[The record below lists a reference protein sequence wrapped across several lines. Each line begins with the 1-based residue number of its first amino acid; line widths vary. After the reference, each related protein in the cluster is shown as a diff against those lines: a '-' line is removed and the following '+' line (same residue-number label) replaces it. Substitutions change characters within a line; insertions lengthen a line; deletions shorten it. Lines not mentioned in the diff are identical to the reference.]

1 MTAQPIRV
9 MIVEDS
15 GVIREF
21 LEYLITQDRRLHV
34 AASVGSGEEA
44 LAKLD
49 RVAPDVISMDIRL
62 PGIDGFE
69 TTKRIMAMR
78 PTPIVVV
85 SASVEAEDLQISIN
99 ALRAGALS
107 VVEKPVGVRH
117 QDYELLAKRLC
128 TQLVIMSQVQVIRQR
143 TRMRGGT
150 SSTLP
155 TPSKPLTQHKPHEL
169 RGIGIVASTGGP
181 NALQQVLGELPRT
194 FPLPI
199 FLVQHIT
206 AAFLSGFVHWL
217 DGQCLLNVVEAE
229 SGHMPRPGT
238 VYVAPADR
246 HLEVRRSG
254 LWLTAD
260 ELVCQQRPSGTVLL
274 RSLAESFRESACGVV
289 LTGMGSDGA
298 DGMLAIRQA
307 GGYTLAEDES
317 TAVVYGMPEAAVR
330 LGGVSELLPQ
340 PEIGPRLIELARIT

>member
-1 MTAQPIRV
+1 MTVQPIRV

-21 LEYLITQDRRLHV
+21 LEYLIAQDRRLHV
-34 AASVGSGEEA
+34 AASVASGEEA
-44 LAKLD
+44 LARLD

-69 TTKRIMAMR
+69 TTKRIMAQR

-117 QDYELLAKRLC
+117 QDYETLAKRLC

-143 TRMRGGT
+143 TRTRDGT
-150 SSTLP
+150 SPSLP
-155 TPSKPLTQHKPHEL
+155 MRRKPHSL
-169 RGIGIVASTGGP
+169 HGIGIVASTGGP
-181 NALQQVLGELPRT
+181 NALQKVLGELPST
-194 FPLPI
+194 FPIPI

-206 AAFLSGFVHWL
+206 AAFLSGFVRWL
-217 DGQCLLNVVEAE
+217 NEQCLMEVVEAE
-229 SGHMPRPGT
+229 FGQVPQPGT
-238 VYVAPADR
+238 IYVAPADR
-246 HLEVRRSG
+246 HLEVHQSG
-254 LWLTAD
+254 LWLTASD
-260 ELVCQQRPSGTVLL
+260 LVCQQRPSGTVLL
-274 RSLAESFRESACGVV
+274 RSLAECYRESACGVV

-317 TAVVYGMPEAAVR
+317 TAVVYGMPDAAVR
-330 LGGVSELLPQ
+330 TGCVDEVLPQ
-340 PEIGPRLIELARIT
+340 PEIGPRLIELTKIP